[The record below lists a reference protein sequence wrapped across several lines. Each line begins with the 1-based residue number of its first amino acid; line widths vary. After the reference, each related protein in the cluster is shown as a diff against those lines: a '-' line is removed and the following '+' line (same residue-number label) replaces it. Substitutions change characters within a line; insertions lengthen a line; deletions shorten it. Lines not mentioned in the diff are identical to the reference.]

1 MRRVWVFAL
10 IAVLAVS
17 AVVAGSAGYLYFF
30 HTEGEYDKPSGIEE
44 NETVQERDGT
54 ADTPSTAKSERMA
67 GIMRD
72 QISTVENGSK
82 HRYINKYES
91 AEENRN
97 WILEEGN
104 VSLGNPEVPIYEVT
118 RYPDDEPT
126 KQYLNNSWE
135 LYNRTYE
142 AAARNGWF
150 EYKNAVKQGYIDY
163 VLADGVHHYN
173 ASYYL
178 DGEILNPEKPESL
191 IYYENPE
198 NKSNEILVGV
208 MYQNMKKEG
217 EQVGGPLTIWHYHPI
232 IQRKLRRLNKTISQE
247 TRYDDYEQLVNEAYK
262 KVPEDRLNR
271 TGEMIH
277 VWFVEHPEGPFG
289 TTMSVPSSSLK
300 NPEKMARKEFTNRVT
315 QAHENRLKKEVRQE

>member
-1 MRRVWVFAL
+1 
-10 IAVLAVS
+10 VS
-17 AVVAGSAGYLYFF
+17 AIVAGSAGYLYFF

-44 NETVQERDGT
+44 NETVQDRNGT
-54 ADTPSTAKSERMA
+54 ADTSSTAKSERMA

-104 VSLGNPEVPIYEVT
+104 VSLGDPEVPIYEVT

-126 KQYLNNSWE
+126 KQHLNNSWE

-142 AAARNGWF
+142 AAERNGWF
-150 EYKNAVKQGYIDY
+150 EYENVVEDGYIDY

-178 DGEILNPEKPESL
+178 DGEILNPQKPESL

-198 NKSNEILVGV
+198 NESNEILVGV

-232 IQRKLRRLNKTISQE
+232 IQTKLRRLNKTISQE

-289 TTMSVPSSSLK
+289 TTMSVPSSSLE
-300 NPEKMARKEFTNRVT
+300 NPEKMSRKEFTNRVM